1 MQEPRLVHTIENL
14 YDIYI
19 KIYQQNFAL
28 VKILICMVL
37 GRIYDEWVLIITTL
51 MTISFCFEANLDAL
65 RGDQSRTKSTHPLFM
80 IFFSTNIFLLT

>member
-1 MQEPRLVHTIENL
+1 MI
-14 YDIYI
+14 DISKYI
-19 KIYQQNFAL
+19 NKIFVL

-80 IFFSTNIFLLT
+80 IFLALTYFY

>member
-1 MQEPRLVHTIENL
+1 MI
-14 YDIYI
+14 DISKYI
-19 KIYQQNFAL
+19 NKNFVL

-80 IFFSTNIFLLT
+80 IFLALTYFY

>member
-1 MQEPRLVHTIENL
+1 MI
-14 YDIYI
+14 DISKYI
-19 KIYQQNFAL
+19 NKNFAL

-65 RGDQSRTKSTHPLFM
+65 RGDQSCTKSTHPLFM
-80 IFFSTNIFLLT
+80 IFLALTYFY

>member
-1 MQEPRLVHTIENL
+1 MI
-14 YDIYI
+14 DISKYI
-19 KIYQQNFAL
+19 NKNFAL

-80 IFFSTNIFLLT
+80 IFLALTYFY

>member
-1 MQEPRLVHTIENL
+1 MI
-14 YDIYI
+14 DISKYI
-19 KIYQQNFAL
+19 NKNFAL

-37 GRIYDEWVLIITTL
+37 GRMYDEWVLIITTL

-80 IFFSTNIFLLT
+80 IFLALTYFY

>member
-1 MQEPRLVHTIENL
+1 MI
-14 YDIYI
+14 DISKYI
-19 KIYQQNFAL
+19 NKIFVLA
-28 VKILICMVL
+28 KILICKVL

>member
-1 MQEPRLVHTIENL
+1 MI
-14 YDIYI
+14 DISKYI
-19 KIYQQNFAL
+19 NKKFVL

-80 IFFSTNIFLLT
+80 IFLALTYFY